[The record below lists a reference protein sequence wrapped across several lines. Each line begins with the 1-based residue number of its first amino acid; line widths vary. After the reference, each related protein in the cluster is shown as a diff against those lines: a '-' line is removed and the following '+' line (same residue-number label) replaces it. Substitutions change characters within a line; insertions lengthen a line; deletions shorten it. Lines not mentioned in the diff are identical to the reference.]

1 MCEPIT
7 DDSVCEI
14 CILLNLVMRG
24 DRENGRDLYVIVMAE
39 TDSVI
44 QEQNCWDLFLDLRLA
59 VYDVI

>member
-14 CILLNLVMRG
+14 CILLDLVMRG
-24 DRENGRDLYVIVMAE
+24 DRENERDLYVIAMAE

-44 QEQNCWDLFLDLRLA
+44 QKQNCWDLF
-59 VYDVI
+59 

>member
-14 CILLNLVMRG
+14 CTLLDLVMRG

>member
-14 CILLNLVMRG
+14 CILLDLVMRG